1 MVTASNKVNYGPVVA
16 WVSVGLVL
24 LGMLTAGVASVQRN
38 TTAIVGL
45 TKGLES
51 MGPAL
56 EMISDIDKRLLV
68 IERGVAHND
77 REIDA
82 LKAKVNQ

>member
-1 MVTASNKVNYGPVVA
+1 MAVTATKVNYGPVVA

-45 TKGLES
+45 TKSLES
-51 MGPAL
+51 MAPAL
-56 EMISDIDKRLLV
+56 QMISDIDKRV
-68 IERGVAHND
+68 SVNERGVAHND